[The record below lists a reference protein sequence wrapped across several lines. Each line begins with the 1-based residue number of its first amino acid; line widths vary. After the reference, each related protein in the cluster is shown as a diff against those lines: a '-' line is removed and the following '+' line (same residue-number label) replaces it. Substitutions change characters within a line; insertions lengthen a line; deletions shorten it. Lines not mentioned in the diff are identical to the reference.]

1 MSACHVWRPAELGP
15 SQAFL
20 NGRVRITRTDG
31 STVFMRG
38 PRLVGD
44 SVVGTWATTTARM
57 AIARSEVKGMEVEHI
72 SRGRTAL
79 VGAGLAVLYI
89 ALMVALSDSRDG
101 YNYPQ

>member
-1 MSACHVWRPAELGP
+1 VWRPAELDP
-15 SQAFL
+15 TQEFL

-31 STVFMRG
+31 STILIRG

-44 SVVGTWATTTARM
+44 SVVGTWATTAARM
-57 AIARSEVKGMEVEHI
+57 AIARSDVKGMDVERI

-89 ALMVALSDSRDG
+89 ALMIVLSDSQDG